1 MRETAHLYVMPNL
14 YFNDLAQ
21 RKISM
26 HARRRMAK
34 LTFLL
39 GLCGSGKTYIAER
52 LATQTGADLFSD
64 FLQDQSKNLPLL
76 LKNLSSGID
85 CIIDEWKYS
94 IPRFRDK
101 ILVDLVNVP
110 NLQVEW
116 ICFENDR
123 ANADWN
129 VVHRTNKA
137 DAEGHLRINEFL
149 SDVYQY
155 PAQAQILKITR
166 IDAG

>member
-1 MRETAHLYVMPNL
+1 MPNL

-21 RKISM
+21 RKILM

-166 IDAG
+166 IDAR

>member
-1 MRETAHLYVMPNL
+1 MPNL

-21 RKISM
+21 RKILM

>member
-1 MRETAHLYVMPNL
+1 
-14 YFNDLAQ
+14 
-21 RKISM
+21 
-26 HARRRMAK
+26 MAK

-39 GLCGSGKTYIAER
+39 GLCGSGKTFIAER
-52 LATQTGADLFSD
+52 LATQTGAELFSD
-64 FLQDQSKNLPLL
+64 FLQDQNKNFPALV
-76 LKNLSSGID
+76 KNLSSGVD

-101 ILVDLVNVP
+101 ILADLVNVA
-110 NLQVEW
+110 NLEVEW
-116 ICFENDR
+116 ICFVNDR
-123 ANADWN
+123 ASADWN

-137 DAEGHLRINEFL
+137 DIEGHLRINEFL

-155 PAQAQILKITR
+155 PAPAQILKITR

>member
-1 MRETAHLYVMPNL
+1 
-14 YFNDLAQ
+14 
-21 RKISM
+21 
-26 HARRRMAK
+26 MAK

-52 LATQTGADLFSD
+52 LATQTGAQLFSD
-64 FLQDQSKNLPLL
+64 FLQDHNKNFPALVKNLT
-76 LKNLSSGID
+76 SGID

-101 ILVDLVNVP
+101 ILADLLNVP
-110 NLQVEW
+110 NLEVEW

-123 ANADWN
+123 ASADWN

-137 DAEGHLRINEFL
+137 DTGGHLRINEFL

-155 PAQAQILKITR
+155 PEPAEILKITR
-166 IDAG
+166 IDAL

>member
-1 MRETAHLYVMPNL
+1 
-14 YFNDLAQ
+14 
-21 RKISM
+21 
-26 HARRRMAK
+26 MAK

-52 LATQTGADLFSD
+52 LAVQTGAELFTD
-64 FLQDQSKNLPLL
+64 FLQDQNKNLPVLV
-76 LKNLSSGID
+76 KNLISGID
-85 CIIDEWKYS
+85 FIIDEWKYS

-101 ILVDLVNVP
+101 ILADLVDVP

-123 ANADWN
+123 TSADWN

-166 IDAG
+166 IDAE

>member
-1 MRETAHLYVMPNL
+1 
-14 YFNDLAQ
+14 
-21 RKISM
+21 
-26 HARRRMAK
+26 MAK

-52 LATQTGADLFSD
+52 LATQTGAKLFTD
-64 FLQDQSKNLPLL
+64 FLQDQNKNFPMLVQ
-76 LKNLSSGID
+76 NLSSGND

-101 ILVDLVNVP
+101 ILADLVNVP
-110 NLQVEW
+110 DLELEW

-123 ANADWN
+123 ASADWN
-129 VVHRTNKA
+129 VRHRKNKG
-137 DAEGHLRINEFL
+137 DVEGHLRINEFL

-166 IDAG
+166 IDSG

>member
-1 MRETAHLYVMPNL
+1 MPNF

-21 RKISM
+21 RKILM

>member
-1 MRETAHLYVMPNL
+1 MPNL

-21 RKISM
+21 RKILM

-39 GLCGSGKTYIAER
+39 GLCGSGKTYIAEQ
-52 LATQTGADLFSD
+52 LATQTGAELFSD